1 VRILVVHNRYQIRGG
16 EDVAVD
22 GEIEALT
29 QAGVDV
35 VARIVTNDA
44 IRSFSAKLG
53 AAFGAARS
61 PVGVRLVRDAI
72 RETRPDVLHVHNFF
86 PLISPA
92 VHAAAHAEGVATV
105 QTLHNFR
112 TVCAGG
118 LLMRDGRPCE
128 TCIDKSP
135 YWGARHACY
144 RGSTVASLA
153 VARMIDAHR
162 RAGTWLNDVDR
173 FVAMSAFA
181 RERFERA
188 GFPPE
193 KIVVKPNSVDDPG
206 EPRERERSGIVYAGR
221 LSEEKGV
228 RVLIEAAHRTKSR
241 IVAIGEGPL
250 AGELQ
255 AAAPP
260 NVLFRGPL
268 PRAAVRERIAA
279 AEALVVPSVC
289 YEGSPMV
296 IAEAFA
302 AATPVVASR
311 IGALEGL
318 VEDGRTGLHAQPGD
332 AADLAQTLDRIAAD
346 KAAAR
351 LMGRRARALYEAEW
365 SPRANV
371 AALMRVYAEALA
383 EFRAR
388 DAEEPAP
395 LGLEP
400 VGGDHGA

>member
-1 VRILVVHNRYQIRGG
+1 
-16 EDVAVD
+16 
-22 GEIEALT
+22 
-29 QAGVDV
+29 
-35 VARIVTNDA
+35 
-44 IRSFSAKLG
+44 
-53 AAFGAARS
+53 
-61 PVGVRLVRDAI
+61 
-72 RETRPDVLHVHNFF
+72 
-86 PLISPA
+86 
-92 VHAAAHAEGVATV
+92 
-105 QTLHNFR
+105 
-112 TVCAGG
+112 
-118 LLMRDGRPCE
+118 
-128 TCIDKSP
+128 
-135 YWGARHACY
+135 
-144 RGSTVASLA
+144 
-153 VARMIDAHR
+153 MIDTHR
-162 RAGTWLNDVDR
+162 RAGTWQGDVDR
-173 FVAMSAFA
+173 FVAMSGFA
-181 RERFERA
+181 RDRFVRA
-188 GFPPE
+188 GFPADR
-193 KIVVKPNSVDDPG
+193 IAVKPNSVDDPG

-228 RVLIEAAHRTKSR
+228 RVLIEAARRTQAR

-250 AGELQ
+250 AGELA

-332 AADLAQTLDRIAAD
+332 AADLAEKLDRIVAD
-346 KAAAR
+346 KAGAR
-351 LMGRRARALYEAEW
+351 LMGRRARAHYEAEW

-371 AALMRVYAEALA
+371 AALMRVYAEALT

-388 DAEEPAP
+388 GSEAIVARPRA

-400 VGGDHGA
+400 VEGDHGA